1 MSTQITAARLLELQK
16 MLFDFTEI
24 DRLIYF
30 PDSKRKDRRE
40 NNSEHSYSLA
50 MAAWFLCGF
59 YPHLDKNLVIKYSL
73 IHDIVELHAGDE
85 MAIGRTEKAEQEK
98 VKREHLA
105 LQTLE
110 KDWSD
115 FSDMTLLVHEYE
127 QRIDAESKFVYSL
140 DKLMPLLLNLL
151 SDGKTWKKYNFTKA
165 DIFESKDKKIILSP
179 EVDEIWQIYRNAIDN
194 NEELFN
200 AS

>member
-1 MSTQITAARLLELQK
+1 MKPQITATRLLELQK

-30 PDSKRKDRRE
+30 PDSKRIDRRE

-50 MAAWFLCGF
+50 MAAWFLCGY
-59 YPHLDKNLVIKYSL
+59 YPHLNKDLVIKYSL

-85 MAIGRTEKAEQEK
+85 MAIGRSEKAEQEK
-98 VKREHLA
+98 IKREQLA

-110 KDWSD
+110 KDWHD
-115 FSDMTLLVHEYE
+115 FSDMTQLVHIYE
-127 QRIDAESKFVYSL
+127 QRNDAESKFVYSL

-151 SDGKTWKKYNFTKA
+151 SDGKTWKKYKFSRA
-165 DIFESKDKKIILSP
+165 DIFESKDKKIVLSP
-179 EVDEIWQIYRNAIDN
+179 EVNEIWQVFRAELDK
-194 NEELFN
+194 NEDIFG
-200 AS
+200 AK